1 MVHTHNWGDHPPD
14 GPLSWEKTWDEK
26 YFDTEALSE
35 NSEVKSEDFML
46 DTLYT
51 LELDP
56 NFRFNEE
63 LWPEVV
69 EWCSSCREHRR
80 VKFVNKKVLAKVQA
94 LDGVEDEVLSR
105 ATLEEDIE
113 SEVKKEMDTHVRE
126 ELVTKIITTEENVK
140 EATKV
145 VVNKVLEEDPTVELM
160 VEKVLVEETSEVE
173 VIARSTNFSLRQAS
187 TPTMPLSAIS
197 PSTSFWRPWEDS
209 CEATA
214 VKKPSGE
221 ATTQLSSEGVTPPSL
236 VTPPRERVYGTG
248 RKVGRRLQRLL
259 TFQSTLT
266 KEKGLPPSRWQR
278 RLEFG
283 EEGEATF
290 LSTPVSHRRKKRRR
304 GGVPQVETSTP
315 QLREDI
321 VEDRGTPSHH
331 APWFKGLEASRHNKI
346 LLHSALQPGVWDG
359 GGGQRGFCYGCRL
372 WGNMV
377 LLV

>member
-236 VTPPRERVYGTG
+236 VTPPRE
-248 RKVGRRLQRLL
+248 KV
-259 TFQSTLT
+259 
-266 KEKGLPPSRWQR
+266 
-278 RLEFG
+278 
-283 EEGEATF
+283 
-290 LSTPVSHRRKKRRR
+290 
-304 GGVPQVETSTP
+304 
-315 QLREDI
+315 
-321 VEDRGTPSHH
+321 
-331 APWFKGLEASRHNKI
+331 
-346 LLHSALQPGVWDG
+346 
-359 GGGQRGFCYGCRL
+359 
-372 WGNMV
+372 
-377 LLV
+377 